1 MTAPIRVGTAG
12 WSVASRYLSEIPAGG
27 SHLERY
33 AGVFSAVEINSSFYK
48 HHRTATYARWASS
61 VGEDFRFAVK
71 TPKALTHEGALVAR
85 ESDVLTRFLEEIE
98 GLGSKLGVLL
108 VQLPPS
114 LGFDR
119 AHARTFFGLLRRN
132 VHPAVSIACE
142 PRHATWGTVAVNSLL
157 EKLGVSRVAA
167 DPTRWEGDARPGGDR
182 RLTYFRM
189 HGSPRTY
196 FSDYDAERL
205 DALNTQLE
213 AAAHRSDAVWCI
225 FDNTAHGHA
234 IGNALSVQRAMK
246 RPLRVQR
253 TSHRA
258 RAQRR

>member
-1 MTAPIRVGTAG
+1 VSTRAPIRVGTAG

-71 TPKALTHEGALVAR
+71 TPKALTHEGALVPR
-85 ESDVLTRFLEEIE
+85 ESEVLTRFLEEIE

-114 LGFDR
+114 LAFDQ
-119 AHARTFFGLLRRN
+119 ADAGAFFTQLRS
-132 VHPAVSIACE
+132 HLAPATAIACE
-142 PRHATWGTVAVNSLL
+142 PRHASWGTPDVDAHLK
-157 EKLGVSRVAA
+157 KLGVSRVAA
-167 DPTRWEGDARPGGDR
+167 DPARWAAAGQPGGDR
-182 RLTYFRM
+182 GVAYFRM
-189 HGSPRTY
+189 HGTPSVY

-205 DALNTQLE
+205 DLLRSQLE
-213 AAAHRSDAVWCI
+213 KAVIRSESVWCI

-234 IGNALSVQRAMK
+234 VGNALSIQRA
-246 RPLRVQR
+246 LR
-253 TSHRA
+253 A
-258 RAQRR
+258 